1 MFAEFS
7 SIHMLKKS
15 HFIFLLLV
23 PIILELT
30 LSLQGIAYGH
40 AVPDRYSFE
49 PNSLIDTLQT
59 FPDKISI
66 LFSERPDPKVS
77 YIHVVD
83 SKGQRIDN
91 DDFKITGQNGR
102 EGSISLD
109 KNIVKEGVYSISWL
123 TLSLDDGHVA
133 KGTYVV
139 GVGNLENLE
148 NASQN
153 LSQDNNVFSPIL
165 GVLKA
170 PVIIGQVS
178 ILGFVVL
185 HIFLCNNI
193 SKTELRNK
201 VEFLLTPRFTKLV
214 VMFSIM
220 MGIGVTLLPLFQ
232 AVVVSGSESS
242 YINNL
247 KLLLFETNNGVVW
260 IVRVICSV
268 TIMCIA
274 YFYGKL
280 ISRNV
285 EVKGRDE
292 DHSNGVALLFLILI
306 LTCIFI
312 GTNSFVSHS
321 SSLQSWSLL
330 GITTD
335 FIHSVAVSIWIGG
348 LMYVS
353 YVFFP
358 RAASI
363 NTIISEKTH
372 QFSSGPKSVTLLIL
386 SKFSLLATVTI
397 AIIGI
402 TGLSLAWLHIRTA
415 DELLISDYGRTLI
428 IKLCIA
434 APVVFMAVYHQFW
447 IDRMLNFVGIKKTE
461 NKKIAET
468 KFGPKKLESIKL
480 TIKIE
485 TLLMML
491 LLCAAS
497 LLTVTATPDLRG
509 HENMHVINSEHS
521 SNNAQREFARTLE
534 VQGVPIDLLIH
545 PFHVGFNNFTI
556 RIIGENQNLTE
567 TSNIFIEFKK
577 SDLSL
582 GPIIAILERINAT
595 SYSTFGGY
603 LSQSGEW
610 DLKITIQRIN
620 SYDLNYRLG
629 VTVNSSEIMAEHD
642 SNENSLSG
650 NLDPMHVPS
659 EFTYVAI
666 LMSIVFASTS
676 GFFFARGLKRLTII
690 NRYLNIK

>member
-1 MFAEFS
+1 
-7 SIHMLKKS
+7 
-15 HFIFLLLV
+15 
-23 PIILELT
+23 
-30 LSLQGIAYGH
+30 
-40 AVPDRYSFE
+40 
-49 PNSLIDTLQT
+49 
-59 FPDKISI
+59 
-66 LFSERPDPKVS
+66 
-77 YIHVVD
+77 
-83 SKGQRIDN
+83 
-91 DDFKITGQNGR
+91 
-102 EGSISLD
+102 
-109 KNIVKEGVYSISWL
+109 
-123 TLSLDDGHVA
+123 
-133 KGTYVV
+133 
-139 GVGNLENLE
+139 
-148 NASQN
+148 
-153 LSQDNNVFSPIL
+153 
-165 GVLKA
+165 
-170 PVIIGQVS
+170 
-178 ILGFVVL
+178 
-185 HIFLCNNI
+185 
-193 SKTELRNK
+193 
-201 VEFLLTPRFTKLV
+201 
-214 VMFSIM
+214 
-220 MGIGVTLLPLFQ
+220 IGVTLLPLFQ

-247 KLLLFETNNGVVW
+247 ELLLFETDNGVVW

-274 YFYGKL
+274 YFYGKV

-285 EVKGRDE
+285 EAKGRDE

-335 FIHSVAVSIWIGG
+335 FMHSVAVSIWMGG

-372 QFSSGPKSVTLLIL
+372 QFSSDPKSVTLLIL

-434 APVVFMAVYHQFW
+434 APVVFIGVYHQFW
-447 IDRMLNFVGIKKTE
+447 IDRMLNFLGIKKTE

-468 KFGPKKLESIKL
+468 KFSPKKLESIKL

-497 LLTVTATPDLRG
+497 LLTVTVTPDLRG
-509 HENMHVINSEHS
+509 HKNIPVINSEHS
-521 SNNAQREFARTLE
+521 SNNTQREFVRTLE

-556 RIIGENQNLTE
+556 SIIGENQNLTE

-582 GPIIAILERINAT
+582 GPIIASLKRINAT

-629 VTVNSSEIMAEHD
+629 VTVNSSEIMTEHN
-642 SNENSLSG
+642 SNENSMSG
-650 NLDPMHVPS
+650 NLDPKNVPS
-659 EFTYVAI
+659 EFTNVAI
-666 LMSIVFASTS
+666 LMSIVLASMS